1 MGTDTDWKTLGQE
14 TVFTAEPYVKVV
26 KETVETDSGVVIDD
40 FYKVFLRSYVCCV
53 PQLVNGQFLMIRQ
66 YKHGLGRVSL
76 TFPAG
81 FLEDGEDPTEGAL
94 RELKEETGLSPKTT
108 QAFGAFVD
116 NGNQRGA
123 RGHFFLAQGC
133 EQVAEPCSGDL
144 ETMSYEELS
153 KADIDQALANGEIG
167 LSHHALAWLMASRSL

>member
-14 TVFTAEPYVKVV
+14 LVFSAEPYVKVV
-26 KETVETDSGVVIDD
+26 KETVETDGGVVVDD
-40 FYKVFLRSYVCCV
+40 FYRVLLRSYVCCV
-53 PQLVNGQFLMIRQ
+53 PQLVNGNFLMIRQ

-94 RELKEETGLSPKTT
+94 RELKEETGLAPKATR
-108 QAFGAFVD
+108 AFGNFID

-123 RGHFFLAQGC
+123 HGYIFLAQDC
-133 EQVAEPCSGDL
+133 EQVAEPCPGDL
-144 ETMSYEELS
+144 ETMTYEELS
-153 KADIDQALANGEIG
+153 RADIDQALSAGEIG
-167 LSHHALAWLMASRSL
+167 LSHHALAWLLASRSL